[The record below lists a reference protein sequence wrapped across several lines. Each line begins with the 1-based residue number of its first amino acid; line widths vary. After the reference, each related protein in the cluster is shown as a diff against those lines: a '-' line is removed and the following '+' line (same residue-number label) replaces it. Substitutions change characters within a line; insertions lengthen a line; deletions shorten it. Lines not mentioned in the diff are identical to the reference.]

1 MQNLY
6 WNISEFRWTTNIGHI
21 KQHYFSLTILNPWA
35 IVPDGPLPEVVP
47 IS

>member
-6 WNISEFRWTTNIGHI
+6 WNIPVFRLTTNFVHI